1 MSKYELYSLKD
12 LMEDFYISELSTFLE
27 LEYDKID
34 YRDSQ
39 EIIIDGKP
47 FETLLS
53 VMNTSKKEVF
63 KKVRQA

>member
-1 MSKYELYSLKD
+1 MFELYSLKD
-12 LMEDFYISELSTFLE
+12 LMEDFYRSELSTFLE

-47 FETLLS
+47 FKTLLS
-53 VMNTSKKEVF
+53 EMSTSKKRSVQ
-63 KKVRQA
+63 KS